1 MSLLN
6 PTPAANGDDD
16 QAKSNGATEATNTA
30 PAGND
35 NDDLQVDELALLK
48 QRATLMG
55 VKFSNNISVETLKA
69 KIAEHEAKRD
79 AASAP
84 AAAPVNPLAQ
94 ATGEDKPE
102 AELTPAQFR
111 TKLRLE
117 QTRLV
122 RVRIQNLDPKKKDL
136 PGEILTVANEYIGTI
151 RKFVPYGEQT
161 DNGYHIPWCIYQMMK
176 ERKFLNIRVGK
187 DRAGREKVE
196 TSWVREF
203 AIEVLPPLTQEELDD
218 LRKAQIAA
226 GSTNG
231 D

>member
-6 PTPAANGDDD
+6 PTPAANGEDD

-84 AAAPVNPLAQ
+84 VNPLAQ

-102 AELTPAQFR
+102 VELTPAQFR

-203 AIEVLPPLTQEELDD
+203 AIEVLPPLTQDELDD